1 MKRKQRSNDL
11 YKTVQEKEERIPDIT
26 DRMEEIDLAVN
37 QNVKSKTKQNKQIK
51 NQPNN
56 NNKNKTRKSKGRR
69 RNPDQ
74 KHRKYFQ

>member
-51 NQPNN
+51 NP
-56 NNKNKTRKSKGRR
+56 KNSKF
-69 RNPDQ
+69 PLI
-74 KHRKYFQ
+74 